1 MKRLVAAFVLALAT
15 GCASLGLQP
24 ADTWAKKIAYANG
37 SVTAVYKAVPLALE
51 RGAIDKPTGRAV
63 VAKANEVGETLD
75 LLSAVGGNADAVQ
88 CLGEQRTAVACLTA
102 VTEALVKL
110 ENLTGVKK

>member
-1 MKRLVAAFVLALAT
+1 MKRLVAALILSLAT

-37 SVTAVYKAVPLALE
+37 SVTAVYKAVPVAIE
-51 RGAIDKPTGRAV
+51 RGTIDKATGKEV
-63 VAKANEVGETLD
+63 VKKANEVSNTLD
-75 LLSAVGGNADAVQ
+75 LLGAAGGNANAVE
-88 CLGEQRTAVACLTA
+88 CLGEKRTAVACLTA
-102 VTEALVKL
+102 VTEALITL